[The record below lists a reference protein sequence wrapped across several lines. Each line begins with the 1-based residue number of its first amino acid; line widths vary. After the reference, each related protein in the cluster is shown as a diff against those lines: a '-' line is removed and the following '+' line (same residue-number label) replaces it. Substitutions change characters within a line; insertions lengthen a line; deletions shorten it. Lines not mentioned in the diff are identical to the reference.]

1 MVVCV
6 LIGVETVVAMV
17 LHVQA
22 GEIFTALMIT
32 GTLDDTLVVETVP
45 GDTVKGSPANRSFF
59 LLWLTDTAG
68 LVGTTVRDAIRRRG
82 AETTERDHARRLQEA
97 QSRRTLGIVSAGVSR
112 GGQRDTQRALSGL
125 SRFDGC
131 ASLGDGAVN
140 VGRALL
146 GTDANDAK
154 ASVALLIG
162 GTGRPGRQER
172 DVFTDTFL

>member
-59 LLWLTDTAG
+59 LLWLTGTAG
-68 LVGTTVRDAIRRRG
+68 LVDATVRDAIR
-82 AETTERDHARRLQEA
+82 
-97 QSRRTLGIVSAGVSR
+97 
-112 GGQRDTQRALSGL
+112 
-125 SRFDGC
+125 
-131 ASLGDGAVN
+131 
-140 VGRALL
+140 
-146 GTDANDAK
+146 
-154 ASVALLIG
+154 
-162 GTGRPGRQER
+162 
-172 DVFTDTFL
+172 